1 MPKQILF
8 VTLAMNQ
15 TRFFE
20 AVGDVLREKGWEVA
34 HLCFHEPSWEYLR
47 NRNVRAY
54 NMFDA
59 RFGDGAG
66 VRIEDFGIE
75 NINLMLSHEKAAF
88 ESRDSDR
95 MLMKLR
101 SYLTATQ
108 SVLREWAGSDPRQVV
123 VVQELGG
130 FLSNIAT
137 FYAARSLGIDNIF
150 LEPSFF
156 RGRVFFVRN
165 SFAAPIVRETGG
177 TGGADIKET
186 VRKYLDDAV
195 ARQSIVIPSKDTH
208 HYRKPLKKL
217 IDAKNWRR
225 LLEKTADKFIRGKRE
240 QFDHL
245 GGHVLRHI
253 RMAVNSQLLKP
264 HYRTLPAGERFIYY
278 PLHVPADV
286 ALTLR
291 SPEYLDQLA
300 LIDFIARC
308 VPHPWKLAVK
318 EHPALVGAVDY
329 RRVRQLLARR
339 DNVILI
345 NPGTNNYEVI
355 RQAGAVVTVNSKSGA
370 EALLVG
376 TPVVVLGDAF
386 YRGCR
391 LAHVVDRLRDLP
403 DLMGRILRAPRTAD
417 SAAARAF
424 FTDVWIQSFP
434 GELYD
439 ATPQN
444 VTEIT
449 ASLQAYLA
457 LAPGRA
463 P

>member
-1 MPKQILF
+1 M
-8 VTLAMNQ
+8 
-15 TRFFE
+15 
-20 AVGDVLREKGWEVA
+20 
-34 HLCFHEPSWEYLR
+34 
-47 NRNVRAY
+47 
-54 NMFDA
+54 
-59 RFGDGAG
+59 
-66 VRIEDFGIE
+66 
-75 NINLMLSHEKAAF
+75 
-88 ESRDSDR
+88 
-95 MLMKLR
+95 
-101 SYLTATQ
+101 
-108 SVLREWAGSDPRQVV
+108 

-137 FYAARSLGIDNIF
+137 FHVARSLGIDNIF

-156 RGRVFFVRN
+156 RGRLFFVRN

-177 TGGADIKET
+177 AGDADTKEK

-208 HYRKPLKKL
+208 HYRKPLRKL
-217 IDAKNWRR
+217 TDAGNWRR
-225 LLEKTADKFIRGKRE
+225 LLEKTGDKFIRGKRE
-240 QFDHL
+240 EFDHL
-245 GGHVLRHI
+245 GGHVLRHL

-264 HYRTLPAGERFIYY
+264 HYRALPAGERFIYY

-308 VPHPWKLAVK
+308 VPHPWKVAVK

-345 NPGTNNYEVI
+345 DPGTNNYEVI
-355 RQAGAVVTVNSKSGA
+355 RQAGAVITVNSKSGA

-391 LAHVVDRLRDLP
+391 LAHVVDRLHDLP
-403 DLMGRILRAPRTAD
+403 ELMGRILRESRIAD
-417 SAAARAF
+417 HDAARAF
-424 FTDVWIQSFP
+424 FTDVWTQSFP

-439 ATPQN
+439 ATPRN

-449 ASLQAYLA
+449 ASLRTYLA

>member
-1 MPKQILF
+1 MPEKILF

-20 AVGDVLREKGWEVA
+20 AVGDALREKGWEVA

-47 NRNVRAY
+47 NRSVRAY

-59 RFGDGAG
+59 RFGDGTD

-88 ESRDSDR
+88 ECRDSDR
-95 MLMKLR
+95 LLMKLR

-108 SVLREWAGSDPRQVV
+108 SVLREWASGDPRQVV

-130 FLSNIAT
+130 FLSNIAA

-156 RGRVFFVRN
+156 RGRLFFVRN

-177 TGGADIKET
+177 TEDADIKET

-225 LLEKTADKFIRGKRE
+225 LLEKTADKFIKGKRE

-264 HYRTLPAGERFIYY
+264 HYRALPAGERFIYY

-300 LIDFIARC
+300 LIDFIARG
-308 VPHPWKLAVK
+308 VPHPWKVAVK

-329 RRVRQLLARR
+329 RRIRQLLARR
-339 DNVILI
+339 DNVVLV

-355 RQAGAVVTVNSKSGA
+355 RQAGAVITVNSKSGA

-376 TPVVVLGDAF
+376 TPVVALGDAF

-391 LAHVVDRLRDLP
+391 LTHVVDRLHDLP
-403 DLMGRILRAPRTAD
+403 DFIGRILSVPRAAD

-439 ATPQN
+439 ATPRN

-449 ASLQAYLA
+449 ASLQAFLA